1 MPEELQSRGERRWV
15 AVLVQIVRP
24 ISRAGGDLVFL
35 QKVNKKSSAS
45 HETRPDERKTAA
57 WEARNKGIRDK
68 DSGLDSQ

>member
-1 MPEELQSRGERRWV
+1 MSRRLGTNSSSYI
-15 AVLVQIVRP
+15 Q
-24 ISRAGGDLVFL
+24 AGGDLVFL

-68 DSGLDSQ
+68 GSGLDSQ